1 MKKLICIFSISLFFF
16 GCGSTWD
23 GIINVS
29 YHPTDPPAHL
39 PTSIGRP
46 SLYLTPVKDNRE
58 IALKE
63 DVRGNT
69 VRHGKFEEDP
79 TLIYSKEGKG
89 LVKTTKPPPE
99 IIQEALEI
107 EIRRLGIEIIKDKN
121 LADGA
126 LKASIEKFNLPRV
139 STIPYPKI
147 NHVTLIEVHLELYQ
161 AGLEKPVWG
170 GTIKGAPRFFLK
182 TQMFYEEGLNWSLS
196 MAIKG
201 LHIYPG
207 FTEALASL
215 RK

>member
-1 MKKLICIFSISLFFF
+1 ME
-16 GCGSTWD
+16 
-23 GIINVS
+23 S
-29 YHPTDPPAHL
+29 YYQRVLPSHRPPLHL
-39 PTSIGRP
+39 STSIGRP
-46 SLYLTPVKDNRE
+46 SLYLAPVKDNRE

-79 TLIYSKEGKG
+79 TLIYSIGESFI
-89 LVKTTKPPPE
+89 KTTKPPTE
-99 IIQEALEI
+99 IIREALEI
-107 EIRRLGIEIIKDKN
+107 EIRRFGIEIIKDKN
-121 LADGA
+121 LADGV
-126 LKASIEKFNLPRV
+126 LKVSIDKFNLPRV

-161 AGLEKPVWG
+161 TGLEKPVWD

-182 TQMFYEEGLNWSLS
+182 TLMPYEEGLNWSLS
-196 MAIKG
+196 MAIED

-215 RK
+215 GK